1 MHSKLF
7 TYIKNQYL
15 MGNFSNDDLI
25 VLVELGR
32 IREDERVELVALKV
46 GV

>member
-7 TYIKNQYL
+7 TYVKNQYL

-25 VLVELGR
+25 VLVDRGI
-32 IREDERVELVALKV
+32 IREDERLELI
-46 GV
+46 GGI